1 MRKHRQLPTARASAT
16 ERLPVLGDLA
26 FWLCLIAALGLVV
39 VALARPVAVA
49 SMLRTSGVDLVVL
62 QDASASMRVRDV
74 QPDRWRRSMRF
85 LRTFGESLQWQDDR
99 VALAIFATIAAPQI
113 RLTRDPN
120 TFFFFLDHLQDA
132 PPFRLEDDTTWDT
145 NIERGIY
152 WGLRLIDKDAELSA
166 GLKPGPAGSPDNPTR
181 GTGNRS
187 NMTSGAGLEP
197 GQRRRDNPKA
207 FVLVSDGQAWSGEVA
222 KSMAMVQERGIP
234 LYVVG
239 VGTTV
244 GGVIPEPNRDPT
256 RAIVSSVLDRSS
268 LAALAT
274 AGGGRYFELDRESDR
289 DIANGIIEA
298 TRRRAERGE
307 VEESAREL
315 YWSALL
321 MAAVLLA
328 LGVLFLR
335 DRSPSK
341 SLPPSSSSWC
351 SPAPRDKSQHR
362 FHGLHG
368 YKSQHRFHGFHGLQE
383 PTPISRITRI
393 WLIKG
398 ECPNANSRPAPS
410 PAPSAKAAVQRSDA
424 DQINLCNP

>member
-1 MRKHRQLPTARASAT
+1 MFTSIDLANLRFAAPAFLPLLAIPALLLIVWSWQAWRRRRDVLQMRKHRQLPTTRASAT

-26 FWLCLIAALGLVV
+26 FWLCLIAALSLVV
-39 VALARPVAVA
+39 IALARPVAVA
-49 SMLRTSGVDLVVL
+49 SMLRTSGVDLVIL

-74 QPDRWRRSMRF
+74 QQDRWRRSMRF

-120 TFFFFLDHLQDA
+120 TFFFFLDHLQEA

-166 GLKPGPAGSPDNPTR
+166 GLKPGPAGATGPGPAGVTGPGPAGATGAGFATTGSPGATAAPA
-181 GTGNRS
+181 
-187 NMTSGAGLEP
+187 TSGAWPQP
-197 GQRRRDNPKA
+197 GRRNNPKA

-256 RAIVSSVLDRSS
+256 RAAVSSVLDRSS

-274 AGGGRYFELDRESDR
+274 AGGGRYFELERESDR
-289 DIANGIIEA
+289 DIANAIIEA

-307 VEESAREL
+307 LEESAREL

-335 DRSPSK
+335 DRA
-341 SLPPSSSSWC
+341 SL
-351 SPAPRDKSQHR
+351 A
-362 FHGLHG
+362 
-368 YKSQHRFHGFHGLQE
+368 LQF
-383 PTPISRITRI
+383 
-393 WLIKG
+393 
-398 ECPNANSRPAPS
+398 A
-410 PAPSAKAAVQRSDA
+410 AAVVVIVVLARVA
-424 DQINLCNP
+424 

>member
-1 MRKHRQLPTARASAT
+1 MRQHRQLPTARASAT

-26 FWLCLIAALGLVV
+26 FWLCLIAALTLVI

-49 SMLRTSGVDLVVL
+49 AMLRTSGVDLVVL

-74 QPDRWRRSMRF
+74 TPDRWRRSMRF

-99 VALAIFATIAAPQI
+99 AALAIFATIAAPQI

-120 TFFFFLDHLQDA
+120 TFFFFLDHLEDA

-152 WGLRLIDKDAELSA
+152 WGLRLIEKDAELST
-166 GLKPGPAGSPDNPTR
+166 GLKPVPVGSSDSATR
-181 GTGNRS
+181 GGGLPPGPQGRS
-187 NMTSGAGLEP
+187 QSNLRS
-197 GQRRRDNPKA
+197 NPKA

-256 RAIVSSVLDRSS
+256 RAAVSSVLDRSS

-289 DIANGIIEA
+289 DIANSIIEA

-307 VEESAREL
+307 LEESAREL

-321 MAAVLLA
+321 MAAALLA

-335 DRSPSK
+335 DRA
-341 SLPPSSSSWC
+341 SL
-351 SPAPRDKSQHR
+351 A
-362 FHGLHG
+362 
-368 YKSQHRFHGFHGLQE
+368 LQ
-383 PTPISRITRI
+383 I
-393 WLIKG
+393 
-398 ECPNANSRPAPS
+398 AA
-410 PAPSAKAAVQRSDA
+410 AAVVLVVLARVA
-424 DQINLCNP
+424 

>member
-1 MRKHRQLPTARASAT
+1 MFASIDLANLRFAAPVFLPLLAVPALLLIVWAWQAWRRRRDVLRMRRHRQLPTARASAT

-26 FWLCLIAALGLVV
+26 FWLCLIAALSLVI

-49 SMLRTSGVDLVVL
+49 SMLRTSGVDLVIL

-74 QPDRWRRSMRF
+74 PQDRWRRSMRF

-152 WGLRLIDKDAELSA
+152 WGLRLIDKDAELA
-166 GLKPGPAGSPDNPTR
+166 GD
-181 GTGNRS
+181 
-187 NMTSGAGLEP
+187 
-197 GQRRRDNPKA
+197 RDNPKA

-222 KSMAMVQERGIP
+222 KSMAIVQERGIP

-256 RAIVSSVLDRSS
+256 RAVVSSVLDRSS

-274 AGGGRYFELDRESDR
+274 AGGGRYFELDRERDR
-289 DIANGIIEA
+289 DIANAIIEA
-298 TRRRAERGE
+298 TRRRAQRGE
-307 VEESAREL
+307 LDESTRDL

-321 MAAVLLA
+321 MAAALLA

-335 DRSPSK
+335 DRA
-341 SLPPSSSSWC
+341 SL
-351 SPAPRDKSQHR
+351 A
-362 FHGLHG
+362 
-368 YKSQHRFHGFHGLQE
+368 LQ
-383 PTPISRITRI
+383 I
-393 WLIKG
+393 
-398 ECPNANSRPAPS
+398 AA
-410 PAPSAKAAVQRSDA
+410 AAAVLVVLARVA
-424 DQINLCNP
+424 

>member
-1 MRKHRQLPTARASAT
+1 MFTSIDLANLRFAAPAFLPLLAVPALLLIVWAWQAWRRRRDVLQMRKHRQLPTARASAT

-26 FWLCLIAALGLVV
+26 FWLCLIAALSLVV
-39 VALARPVAVA
+39 IALARPVAVA
-49 SMLRTSGVDLVVL
+49 SMLRTSGVDLVIL

-74 QPDRWRRSMRF
+74 QQDRWRRSMRF

-120 TFFFFLDHLQDA
+120 TFFFFLDHLQEA

-166 GLKPGPAGSPDNPTR
+166 GVKPGAAAPGGSAVNPA
-181 GTGNRS
+181 TG
-187 NMTSGAGLEP
+187 GAPRPGL
-197 GQRRRDNPKA
+197 RNNPKA

-256 RAIVSSVLDRSS
+256 RAAVSSVLDRAS

-274 AGGGRYFELDRESDR
+274 AGGGRYFELERESDR
-289 DIANGIIEA
+289 DIANAIIEA

-307 VEESAREL
+307 LEESAREL

-335 DRSPSK
+335 DRA
-341 SLPPSSSSWC
+341 SL
-351 SPAPRDKSQHR
+351 A
-362 FHGLHG
+362 
-368 YKSQHRFHGFHGLQE
+368 LQF
-383 PTPISRITRI
+383 
-393 WLIKG
+393 
-398 ECPNANSRPAPS
+398 A
-410 PAPSAKAAVQRSDA
+410 AAVVVLVVLARVA
-424 DQINLCNP
+424 